1 MSHTDEVELS
11 VLTTGAPEHLIML
24 QCDSAEEKIIILY

>member
-11 VLTTGAPEHLIML
+11 VLTTGASEHLIML
-24 QCDSAEEKIIILY
+24 QCDFTEEKLIIL